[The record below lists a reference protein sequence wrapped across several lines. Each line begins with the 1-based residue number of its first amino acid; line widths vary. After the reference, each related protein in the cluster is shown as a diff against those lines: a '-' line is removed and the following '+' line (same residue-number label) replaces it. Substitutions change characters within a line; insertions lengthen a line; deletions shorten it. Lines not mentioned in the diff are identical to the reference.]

1 VRRYFRRRASSGARW
16 STNEDQIIATFYPDY
31 TRMQRGLPARSYYA
45 IRNRARA
52 LRVATRRHV
61 WTNSEVARLR
71 TLYLRGATC
80 AEVAAAFPSFSSH
93 QVASKARHIRLV
105 RGQREPYMLGVPAI
119 DIVRKQ
125 AVIRGWTWRKL
136 DKLAKTGRYF
146 QQTTRRV
153 DWDHL
158 AKAIEILGGIIEI
171 AWLSHETA

>member
-1 VRRYFRRRASSGARW
+1 MRQYF
-16 STNEDQIIATFYPDY
+16 
-31 TRMQRGLPARSYYA
+31 
-45 IRNRARA
+45 
-52 LRVATRRHV
+52 
-61 WTNSEVARLR
+61 
-71 TLYLRGATC
+71 
-80 AEVAAAFPSFSSH
+80 

-105 RGQREPYMLGVPAI
+105 REQREPYILGVPAI

-136 DKLAKTGRYF
+136 DKFAKTGRYF

-158 AKAIEILGGIIEI
+158 AKAIKILGGTIEI

>member
-1 VRRYFRRRASSGARW
+1 VRRYFRRRASRGARW
-16 STNEDQIIATFYPDY
+16 STNEDQIIKTFYPDY
-31 TRMQRGLPARSYYA
+31 AQMQRCLQARSYYA

-52 LRVATRRHV
+52 LGAATRRHV

-80 AEVAAAFPSFSSH
+80 AEIAAAFPGFSWH

-105 RGQREPYMLGVPAI
+105 RGQREPYILGVPPI
-119 DIVRKQ
+119 DVVRKQ

-136 DKLAKTGRYF
+136 DKFAKTGRYF

-158 AKAIEILGGIIEI
+158 AKAIEILGGTIEI

>member
-31 TRMQRGLPARSYYA
+31 AQMQRCLPARSYYA
-45 IRNRARA
+45 IRNRVKT
-52 LRVATRRHV
+52 LGVATRRHV
-61 WTNSEVARLR
+61 WTNPEVIRLR

-80 AEVAAAFPSFSSH
+80 AEVTAAFPGFSSQ
-93 QVASKARHIRLV
+93 QVASKARHICLV
-105 RGQREPYMLGVPAI
+105 RGQREPYMLGVPPI

-136 DKLAKTGRYF
+136 DKFAKTGRYF

-158 AKAIEILGGIIEI
+158 AKAIAILGGTIEI
-171 AWLSHETA
+171 AWPSHETA